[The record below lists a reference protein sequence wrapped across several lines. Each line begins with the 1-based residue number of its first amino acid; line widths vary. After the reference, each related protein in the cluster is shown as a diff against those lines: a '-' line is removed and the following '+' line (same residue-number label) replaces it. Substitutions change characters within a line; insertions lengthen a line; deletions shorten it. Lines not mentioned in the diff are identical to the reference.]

1 MGLRGNKNRQLRRW
15 CIPGSREF
23 NELLFG
29 VEGAE
34 TEAEYAAAFP
44 RIRRPWRAGGKQAV
58 MSSKEFVGWR
68 PLGFWLCDVTAAH
81 RRLAEKTC
89 RVEAE
94 AILRLNLASKAE
106 RQAIIAGGI
115 IAEQLREIA
124 QDKARHPEDYA

>member
-44 RIRRPWRAGGKQAV
+44 RIRRHLARWRQA
-58 MSSKEFVGWR
+58 SR
-68 PLGFWLCDVTAAH
+68 DVVEGV
-81 RRLAEKTC
+81 RRLAS
-89 RVEAE
+89 
-94 AILRLNLASKAE
+94 IGLLAM
-106 RQAIIAGGI
+106 
-115 IAEQLREIA
+115 
-124 QDKARHPEDYA
+124 